1 MKAEELRQQLL
12 KLGAD
17 IPLSTLR
24 RWASDEEG
32 LIPKPVSYYKP
43 LRRGPGRPKKNR
55 GKEPQPQPGRFS
67 YWTEESLEAAAAV
80 WAIRYLV
87 RPNESNEEDETL
99 SVQQTPQKDV
109 SPNDIVQ
116 GQQMARSL
124 HTLLYA
130 DCKEAANRFRAYLW
144 PTGFP
149 SDENAQQ
156 KILNFGENRLYSLIP
171 ICLHAIE
178 KVRHHIAL
186 NTPLR
191 ITYEWAIR
199 ENGSSAWKGMQI
211 ERTSV
216 FGSEIIL
223 RIIHLRPC
231 ENGYSKDYG
240 FPHVEEYTRDGFV
253 DEFWLKGSQVGESF
267 GESPFYRVPEGFYD
281 DQQYAAYWDKGPYGW
296 ADIAAEMTEKD
307 R

>member
-1 MKAEELRQQLL
+1 MFGFKWHTR
-12 KLGAD
+12 
-17 IPLSTLR
+17 
-24 RWASDEEG
+24 
-32 LIPKPVSYYKP
+32 
-43 LRRGPGRPKKNR
+43 
-55 GKEPQPQPGRFS
+55 
-67 YWTEESLEAAAAV
+67 
-80 WAIRYLV
+80 
-87 RPNESNEEDETL
+87 
-99 SVQQTPQKDV
+99 
-109 SPNDIVQ
+109 
-116 GQQMARSL
+116 ARSL

-130 DCKEAANRFRAYLW
+130 DCEEAANRFRAYLW
-144 PTGFP
+144 PTGFL
-149 SDENAQQ
+149 SEEADQQ

-171 ICLHAIE
+171 TCIHAIE

-216 FGSEIIL
+216 FGNEIIL
-223 RIIHLRPC
+223 RVMHLRPC

-240 FPHVEEYTRDGFV
+240 FPTVEEYTRDGFV
-253 DEFWLKGSQVGESF
+253 DEFWLKGSQVGERF

-281 DQQYAAYWDKGPYGW
+281 DQQYAAYWDKDPYGW
-296 ADIAAEMTEKD
+296 ADIAAQMAEKD